1 MSQRL
6 YLSHINGVAVSV
18 SQMKL
23 LRPWTITD
31 EVFLMKLVMLLLL
44 SLTIDSSLSCQDN
57 LCLFC
62 P

>member
-31 EVFLMKLVMLLLL
+31 EVFLMKLIIVRVKPL
-44 SLTIDSSLSCQDN
+44 SRGDEEEMIVKK
-57 LCLFC
+57 
-62 P
+62 